1 SEIFTKDFEVVDT
14 IAPVIKLV
22 GNPIVRLSQNDSYA
36 DSGYSI
42 SDNYY
47 ATISLKLDTLSNF
60 ISTANA
66 GYFEI
71 KYQAKDS
78 SNNTGTSQTRMI
90 HIGNNGIFGFEKSDK
105 NFVIY
110 PNPIT
115 LDYFYLQTEMKNF
128 RINISDVLGKEI
140 YQLTLNSDG
149 KFQLPKTISNGI
161 YIIGIVSNEV
171 VLKKKITVLR
181 TQ

>member
-47 ATISLKLDTLSNF
+47 ATVSLKLDTVSSF

-66 GYFEI
+66 GDFEI
-71 KYQAKDS
+71 KYKATDS
-78 SNNTGTSQTRMI
+78 SNNSAISETRMI
-90 HIGNNGIFGFEKSDK
+90 HIGNNGIATSENGGKDFL
-105 NFVIY
+105 IY

-115 LDYFYLQTEMKNF
+115 SNYFYVQSELKDFKIT
-128 RINISDVLGKEI
+128 ISDVMGKEI
-140 YQLTLNSDG
+140 YNFTLNIGS
-149 KFQLPKTISNGI
+149 KYELPKNISNGI